1 MLIFIE
7 MKSDVLLNQIKSI
20 YQSACG
26 SIKRECKIQVFFVEH
41 QVKFWLRMG
50 KKLKE
55 KKEEDKN
62 RDTVATTVA

>member
-41 QVKFWLRMG
+41 QHQVKFWLRM
-50 KKLKE
+50 E